1 MVRAL
6 TGIVDEGHVRIG
18 AGWTNPTPGIGAQR
32 NCHVTDRAIPLPVSM
47 NSSPNSY
54 RKRYISHHMTN
65 NLLILITIF
74 SLSNIA
80 TRCPGR
86 IICRPCTSYDR
97 VNEIVFTSHKYYK
110 PALR

>member
-47 NSSPNSY
+47 NSSPNS
-54 RKRYISHHMTN
+54 
-65 NLLILITIF
+65 
-74 SLSNIA
+74 
-80 TRCPGR
+80 
-86 IICRPCTSYDR
+86 
-97 VNEIVFTSHKYYK
+97 
-110 PALR
+110 